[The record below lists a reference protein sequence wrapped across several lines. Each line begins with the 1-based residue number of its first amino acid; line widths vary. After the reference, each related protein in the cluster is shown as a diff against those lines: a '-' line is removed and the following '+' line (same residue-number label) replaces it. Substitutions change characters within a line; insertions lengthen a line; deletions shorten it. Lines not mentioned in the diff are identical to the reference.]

1 MIVYRG
7 AAKLS
12 ILIEFSNPN
21 LVCLNSPLHSPVIH
35 CILYLGALFKWFER
49 PTAPWVHEL
58 VKVYLKTKFLDF
70 GFSSFSLGS
79 VTFQM
84 VYRKVFQTFQTVKH
98 FGQIKFL
105 SKVLW
110 CLNFVSRS
118 KSEYHV
124 WLFASVWRLGFFADF
139 KLFGVRWPNRIGF
152 AELATVASFTSR
164 LVSLRTFIHPWKD
177 L

>member
-1 MIVYRG
+1 MGRLRV
-7 AAKLS
+7 S
-12 ILIEFSNPN
+12 TS
-21 LVCLNSPLHSPVIH
+21 
-35 CILYLGALFKWFER
+35 
-49 PTAPWVHEL
+49 T
-58 VKVYLKTKFLDF
+58 KTSRDVGRLRVSKSRRTSRDV
-70 GFSSFSLGS
+70 G

-124 WLFASVWRLGFFADF
+124 
-139 KLFGVRWPNRIGF
+139 
-152 AELATVASFTSR
+152 
-164 LVSLRTFIHPWKD
+164 
-177 L
+177 